1 MDFSDF
7 HQFYINPPENL
18 TLKFFSSTK
27 FFFFF
32 RFSRSTE
39 VRKEKK
45 KKEKKIKTEPV
56 DDLGELQATGSVQL
70 KASEKLAQLDTSQW
84 PLLLKNIDKLNVRT
98 NHYTPLPFGSSPLCR
113 DIREYMKYGYI
124 NLDKPSNPSSHEIVA
139 WIKRILKCEKTGHSG
154 TLDPKVTGEPICWR

>member
-1 MDFSDF
+1 MLCGVVS
-7 HQFYINPPENL
+7 I
-18 TLKFFSSTK
+18 
-27 FFFFF
+27 
-32 RFSRSTE
+32 E

-45 KKEKKIKTEPV
+45 KKEKKIKTEPI
-56 DDLGELQATGSVQL
+56 DDLGELQATGTVQI
-70 KASEKLAQLDTSQW
+70 KSSEKLASLDTSQW

-113 DIREYMKYGYI
+113 DIREYLKYGYI

-154 TLDPKVTGEPICWR
+154 TLDPKVTGKIVFYSLFIYSDNFFSLSDEHRLIEND

>member
-1 MDFSDF
+1 MCLLFV
-7 HQFYINPPENL
+7 IG
-18 TLKFFSSTK
+18 
-27 FFFFF
+27 
-32 RFSRSTE
+32 E

-45 KKEKKIKTEPV
+45 KKEKQIKAEPE
-56 DDLGELQATGSVQL
+56 DLGELQANGTVQI

-113 DIREYMKYGYI
+113 DIREYIKYGYI

-154 TLDPKVTGEPICWR
+154 TLDPKVTGTNYFRCFRCFFYDFL

>member
-1 MDFSDF
+1 MWIS
-7 HQFYINPPENL
+7 
-18 TLKFFSSTK
+18 
-27 FFFFF
+27 
-32 RFSRSTE
+32 E

-56 DDLGELQATGSVQL
+56 DDLGELQATGTVQL
-70 KASEKLAQLDTSQW
+70 KASEKLATLDTSQW
-84 PLLLKNIDKLNVRT
+84 PLLMKNIDKLNVRT

-154 TLDPKVTGEPICWR
+154 TLDPKVTGLWENTWIFYFFFSDFVWCVWWTSLICLWLNCD

>member
-1 MDFSDF
+1 M
-7 HQFYINPPENL
+7 
-18 TLKFFSSTK
+18 
-27 FFFFF
+27 
-32 RFSRSTE
+32 

-45 KKEKKIKTEPV
+45 KKEKQIKVEA
-56 DDLGELQATGSVQL
+56 DELGELQANGSVQI
-70 KASEKLAQLDTSQW
+70 KASEKLAKLDTSQW

-154 TLDPKVTGEPICWR
+154 TLDPKVTGKLFLRLLELRLEISCFLIAIGVKLKISQKECFHL